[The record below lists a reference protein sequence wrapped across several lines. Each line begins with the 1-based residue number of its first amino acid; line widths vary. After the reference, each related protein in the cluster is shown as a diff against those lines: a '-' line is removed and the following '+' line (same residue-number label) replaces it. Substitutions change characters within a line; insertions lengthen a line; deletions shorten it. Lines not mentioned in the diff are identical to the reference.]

1 MTFKTSS
8 EYTDR
13 LERSSLY
20 QRSELRAVHARVM
33 SRLYALWYLNEEFR
47 EKYWVDRHARRS
59 NQR

>member
-20 QRSELRAVHARVM
+20 QRSELRAVHARVL

-47 EKYWVDRHARRS
+47 EKYWVDRKAR
-59 NQR
+59 